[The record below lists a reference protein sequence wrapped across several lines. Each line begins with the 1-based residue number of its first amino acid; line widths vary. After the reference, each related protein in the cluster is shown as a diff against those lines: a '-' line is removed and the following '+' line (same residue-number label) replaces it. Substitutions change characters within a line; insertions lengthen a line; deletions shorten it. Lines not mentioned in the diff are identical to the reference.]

1 MMILTARQ
9 IVALHQ
15 QLIQETGGIHGI
27 RDKGLLDAALHAP
40 FQSFGG
46 QELYPSIEQKA
57 ARLGSGLVQNHAF
70 LDGNKPW
77 CPCYVGVSCYQ
88 SGSAIIWTDG
98 TGGSISGTCSR
109 KMQLSGC
116 IAVDCFT

>member
-46 QELYPSIEQKA
+46 QELYP
-57 ARLGSGLVQNHAF
+57 
-70 LDGNKPW
+70 
-77 CPCYVGVSCYQ
+77 
-88 SGSAIIWTDG
+88 
-98 TGGSISGTCSR
+98 
-109 KMQLSGC
+109 
-116 IAVDCFT
+116 